1 VRSRIRFGQGRLRD
15 LADVTTKWFL
25 RITVIDRPGVLARI
39 AAVFGGHDVSIK
51 SVWQEG
57 RGGEATLLPVTHE
70 SPERQLQAAVR
81 DLAALDVVSEVA
93 TVLRVHSDE
102 P

>member
-1 VRSRIRFGQGRLRD
+1 MNP
-15 LADVTTKWFL
+15 ADMTTKGFL
-25 RITVIDRPGVLARI
+25 RMTVVDRPGVLARI
-39 AAVFGGHDVSIK
+39 AAVFGKHQVSIK

-57 RGGEATLLPVTHE
+57 RADEATLLIVTHE
-70 SPERQLQAAVR
+70 SREGDLQATAA
-81 DLAALDVVSEVA
+81 DLGRLDVVSEVG